1 MPIVRRRL
9 VPVALAGLLL
19 ATVAPLTATAATDF
33 PAGDEGYHTYAE
45 VEAVTA
51 RVAADHPDIARRF
64 SIGKSYEGREL
75 WAMKISDAV
84 GSDQAEPEVLIDGG
98 HHADEHM
105 AVEMALQVMHW
116 LVDGYGTDDRI
127 TRTVDT
133 REIWIVFLVNPDG
146 AEYDIRGGTY
156 RLWRKNRQ
164 PTPGSS
170 AIGTDLNRN
179 YDYRWGGG
187 GRTSSDP
194 KAITYRGPA
203 AFSAPE
209 TRAMR
214 DFLRSRVVGGRQQ
227 IRAYLTFHEYG
238 RLVMWPYGYTYSDVP
253 TDMTSSDQQ
262 SLVVIGK
269 QMAAL
274 NGYRPQQAS
283 ELYISSGTSRDYAY
297 GKYRIWAYTI
307 ELSDDDYLDD
317 SRIAS
322 ETGRNRLAVLYLM
335 DRASCPLAVV
345 SAAVAT
351 ARCGAFDDDLEVW
364 AGWTTDPDGTDTAT
378 TSGAGAFARS
388 DPASTSASGPKQL
401 GSVPSGARAFV
412 TGAAAG
418 TSAGAGDLDGRTSIR
433 SRPISLPAS
442 SGQRL
447 FFRYV
452 FAHGP
457 TSSSADSLKAYVE
470 EADGDLVPVWTVAGR
485 AVDRDGVWTSAYVGM
500 DSWAG
505 TTIRLRFVA
514 VDGGAGN
521 LLEVEL
527 DDIRITRPS

>member
-1 MPIVRRRL
+1 MPLSPRRL
-9 VPVALAGLLL
+9 VPLALAGLLL
-19 ATVAPLTATAATDF
+19 ATVAPLTARAADF

-51 RVAADHPDIARRF
+51 QVAAEHPTIARRF
-64 SIGKSYEGREL
+64 SIGKSHEGREL
-75 WAMKISDAV
+75 WAMKISDGV

-105 AVEMALQVMHW
+105 GVEMALQVMHW

-133 REIWIVFLVNPDG
+133 REIWIVFLLNPDG
-146 AEYDIRGGTY
+146 AEYDIRSGAY

-164 PTPGSS
+164 PTPGST

-214 DFLRSRVVGGRQQ
+214 DFLRSRVIGGRQQ

-238 RLVMWPYGYTYSDVP
+238 RLVMWPYGYTSRDVP
-253 TDMTSSDQQ
+253 ADMTTSDHQ
-262 SLVVIGK
+262 SLVAIGK

-283 ELYISSGTSRDYAY
+283 DLYISSGTSRDYAY

-307 ELSDDDYLDD
+307 ELSNDDYLDD

-322 ETGRNRLAVLYLM
+322 ETGRNRLAVLYAI

-364 AGWTTDPDGTDTAT
+364 AGWTTNPDGTDTAT
-378 TSGAGAFARS
+378 TSAAGAFARS
-388 DPASTSASGPKQL
+388 DPASTSADGPKQL

-418 TSAGAGDLDGRTSIR
+418 ASAGAGDLDGRTSIR
-433 SRPISLPAS
+433 SRPVSLPAS

-470 EADGDLVPVWTVAGR
+470 EADGDLIPVWTVAGS
-485 AVDRDGVWTSAYVGM
+485 AVDRDGAWTSVYVGM
-500 DSWAG
+500 DAWAG
-505 TTIRLRFVA
+505 ETIRLRFVA
-514 VDGGAGN
+514 LDGGAGN